1 LTAWQKRLT
10 QSKSYA
16 KSDSMNLQ
24 CFESIAVSEPVR
36 QGKSVETKIS
46 CINTAGEQHLFSLRF
61 KYEEPPSQNQLA
73 LLRLASVMPLLNYGL
88 FAKEIRLEWQVS
100 KADFSLLNDFLD
112 VFSKDIFIN
121 KMVRKKNPYVLP
133 QFLPSASEVTEANAR
148 PMAKIVADSLGE
160 DVPISSDFD
169 ENSCGVLSSGG
180 KESLLTYAMLK
191 EIGADVHPLY
201 VNESGGHWRTALPAY
216 RHFKK
221 NCPNTARVWTNVD
234 RFYTFMLDQMRIIR
248 KDHRE
253 IWADTYPIRLCIFP
267 VYVFL
272 LLPLLSKRRLGNI
285 LIGSEFDDPRMSSYF
300 AGIRH
305 FFGVYD
311 QTQDFDVRME
321 QWFSKRMPG
330 MRQWSAVRSVSGMI
344 VERILTS
351 RYPEM
356 AQLQRSC
363 HSCRFNHGD
372 LLPCGKCSKCQ
383 GVLLFLLA
391 NNADPSIM
399 GYKAAD
405 VSALPARIAEGNLRL
420 DEDEKNYAL
429 FLAKLSPNLNQETRH
444 IETIHLNKPT
454 SDLQLLPAHFRLPL
468 LEILMKYTKGFSA
481 LKGASWVD
489 VLEPSDLTKEP

>member
-10 QSKSYA
+10 QSKNYA

-24 CFESIAVSEPVR
+24 CFESITVSEPAL
-36 QGKSVETKIS
+36 QGNSVETKIS
-46 CINTAGEQHLFSLRF
+46 CINTAGEQHLFYLRF

-73 LLRLASVMPLLNYGL
+73 LLRLASVTPLLNYGL
-88 FAKEIRLEWQVS
+88 FTKEIRLEWPVS

-121 KMVRKKNPYVLP
+121 KLVRKKNPYVLP
-133 QFLPSASEVTEANAR
+133 QFLPSASEVTKANAR
-148 PMAKIVADSLGE
+148 PMAKIVAASSIE
-160 DVPISSDFD
+160 DVPISIEFD

-191 EIGADVHPLY
+191 EIGADVHALY

-221 NCPNTARVWTNVD
+221 NYPKTARVWTNVD

-253 IWADTYPIRLCIFP
+253 TWADTYPIRLCIFP

-272 LLPLLSKRRLGNI
+272 LLPIFAKRRIGNI
-285 LIGSEFDDPRMSSYF
+285 LIGSEFDDPRLSSYF
-300 AGIRH
+300 AGIQH

-330 MRQWSAVRSVSGMI
+330 MRQWSAVRTISGMI

-351 RYPEM
+351 RYPEL
-356 AQLQRSC
+356 ARLQRSC

-391 NNADPSIM
+391 NNVDPSIM
-399 GYKAAD
+399 GYSEVD
-405 VSALPARIAEGNLRL
+405 VLALPARVAEGNLRL

-429 FLAKLSPNLNQETRH
+429 FLAKLLPNLNQETRH
-444 IETIHLNKPT
+444 VETIHLNKST
-454 SDLQLLPAHFRLPL
+454 SDLQLLPAHFRRSL
-468 LEILMKYTKGFSA
+468 LEILMKYTQGFSA
-481 LKGASWVD
+481 PKGESWVA
-489 VLEPSDLTKEP
+489 VPAPSDLTKAP

>member
-1 LTAWQKRLT
+1 
-10 QSKSYA
+10 
-16 KSDSMNLQ
+16 MNLQ
-24 CFESIAVSEPVR
+24 CFESIAVSEPVL
-36 QGKSVETKIS
+36 QENSVETKIS
-46 CINTAGEQHLFSLRF
+46 CINTEGEQHLFYLRF
-61 KYEEPPSQNQLA
+61 KYTESPSQEQLP

-88 FAKEIRLEWQVS
+88 FTREIRLEWQVAE
-100 KADFSLLNDFLD
+100 ADLALLNDFLN

-121 KMVRKKNPYVLP
+121 KLVRKKNPYVLP
-133 QFLPSASEVTEANAR
+133 QFLTSASEVTEANAR
-148 PMAKIVADSLGE
+148 PIAKIVAASLME
-160 DVPISSDFD
+160 DVAISSEFN
-169 ENSCGVLSSGG
+169 EKSCGVLSSGG

-221 NCPNTARVWTNVD
+221 NYPNTARVWTNVD
-234 RFYTFMLDQMRIIR
+234 RFYTFILDQMRIIR

-253 IWADTYPIRLCIFP
+253 VWADTYPIRLCTFP

-272 LLPLLSKRRLGNI
+272 LLPIFAKRRIGNI
-285 LIGSEFDDPRMSSYF
+285 LIGSEFDDPRVSSYF

-321 QWFSKRMPG
+321 QWFSKRMLG
-330 MRQWSAVRSVSGMI
+330 MRQWSAVRTISGMI

-356 AQLQRSC
+356 ARLQRSC
-363 HSCRFNHGD
+363 HSCGFNHGD

-391 NNADPSIM
+391 SNVNPSIM
-399 GYKAAD
+399 GYSKAD
-405 VSALPARIAEGNLRL
+405 VSVLPARIAEGNLRL

-429 FLAKLSPNLNQETRH
+429 FLAKLLPNLNPKTRH

-454 SDLQLLPAHFRLPL
+454 SDLQLLPAHFRKPI
-468 LEILMKYTKGFSA
+468 LEILMKYTQGFSA
-481 LKGASWVD
+481 LKGESWVA
-489 VLEPSDLTKEP
+489 VPAPSDLTKAP

>member
-10 QSKSYA
+10 QSKNYA

-24 CFESIAVSEPVR
+24 CFESITVSEPAL
-36 QGKSVETKIS
+36 QGNSVETKIS
-46 CINTAGEQHLFSLRF
+46 CINTAGEQHLFYLRF

-73 LLRLASVMPLLNYGL
+73 LLRLASVTPLLNYGL
-88 FAKEIRLEWQVS
+88 FTKEIRLEWPVS
-100 KADFSLLNDFLD
+100 KADFSLLNDFID

-121 KMVRKKNPYVLP
+121 KLVRKKNPYVLP

-148 PMAKIVADSLGE
+148 PMAKIVAASSIE
-160 DVPISSDFD
+160 DVPISIEFD

-191 EIGADVHPLY
+191 EIGADVHALY

-221 NCPNTARVWTNVD
+221 NYPKTARVWTNVD

-253 IWADTYPIRLCIFP
+253 TWADTYPIRLCIFP

-272 LLPLLSKRRLGNI
+272 LLPIFAKRRIGNI
-285 LIGSEFDDPRMSSYF
+285 LIGSEFDDPRLSSYF
-300 AGIRH
+300 AGIQH

-330 MRQWSAVRSVSGMI
+330 MRQWSAVRTISGMI

-351 RYPEM
+351 RYPEL
-356 AQLQRSC
+356 ARLQRSC

-391 NNADPSIM
+391 NNVDPSIM
-399 GYKAAD
+399 GYSEVD
-405 VSALPARIAEGNLRL
+405 VLALPARVAEGNLRL

-429 FLAKLSPNLNQETRH
+429 FLAKLLPNLNQETRH
-444 IETIHLNKPT
+444 VETIHLNKST
-454 SDLQLLPAHFRLPL
+454 SDLQLLPAHFRRSL
-468 LEILMKYTKGFSA
+468 LEILMKYTQGFSA
-481 LKGASWVD
+481 PKGESWVA
-489 VLEPSDLTKEP
+489 VPAPSDLTKAP

>member
-1 LTAWQKRLT
+1 
-10 QSKSYA
+10 
-16 KSDSMNLQ
+16 MNLR
-24 CFESIAVSEPVR
+24 CFESIAVSEPVL
-36 QGKSVETKIS
+36 QGNSVETKIS
-46 CINTAGEQHLFSLRF
+46 CINTHGEQHSFHLRF

-88 FAKEIRLEWQVS
+88 FTKEIRLEWQVS

-121 KMVRKKNPYVLP
+121 KLVRKKNLYVLP
-133 QFLPSASEVTEANAR
+133 QFLPSASEVTEANSR
-148 PMAKIVADSLGE
+148 PMAKIVE
-160 DVPISSDFD
+160 DRLIEDAPILSDFN

-180 KESLLTYAMLK
+180 KESLLTFAMLK
-191 EIGADVHPLY
+191 EMGADVHPLY

-216 RHFKK
+216 RHFKE
-221 NCPNTARVWTNVD
+221 NYPNTARVWTNVD

-248 KDHRE
+248 KNHRE

-272 LLPLLSKRRLGNI
+272 LLPIFVKRRIGNV
-285 LIGSEFDDPRMSSYF
+285 LIGSEFDDPRMASSF
-300 AGIRH
+300 AGIKH

-321 QWFSKRMPG
+321 QWFSKRLRG
-330 MRQWSAVRSVSGMI
+330 MHQWSAVRTISGLI

-351 RYPEM
+351 RYPKM
-356 AQLQRSC
+356 ARLQRSC
-363 HSCRFNHGD
+363 HSCRFNCSD

-391 NNADPSIM
+391 NNVDPSIM
-399 GYKAAD
+399 GYSEAD
-405 VSALPARIAEGNLRL
+405 VLALPARIAEGNLRL

-429 FLAKLSPNLNQETRH
+429 FLSKLLSNLNRETLH
-444 IETIHLNKPT
+444 IETIHLNKAT
-454 SDLQLLPAHFRLPL
+454 SDLQLLPGHFRSPL
-468 LEILMKYTKGFSA
+468 LEILMKYTKGFST
-481 LKGASWVD
+481 LKGESWVAAPK
-489 VLEPSDLTKEP
+489 PSDLTKAP

>member
-1 LTAWQKRLT
+1 
-10 QSKSYA
+10 
-16 KSDSMNLQ
+16 MNLQ
-24 CFESIAVSEPVR
+24 CFESIAVSEPMLH
-36 QGKSVETKIS
+36 GNSVDTKIS
-46 CINTAGEQHLFSLRF
+46 CINTAGEQHLFHLRF
-61 KYEEPPSQNQLA
+61 KYEEPPSQKQLA

-88 FAKEIRLEWQVS
+88 FTREIRLEWQVS
-100 KADFSLLNDFLD
+100 KADFSLLTDLLD

-121 KMVRKKNPYVLP
+121 KLVRKKNPYVLP
-133 QFLPSASEVTEANAR
+133 QFIPSATEVTEANAR
-148 PMAKIVADSLGE
+148 PMAKIVATGIVE
-160 DVPISSDFD
+160 DVSISSEFN
-169 ENSCGVLSSGG
+169 ENTCGVLSSGG
-180 KESLLTYAMLK
+180 KESLLTYAVLK
-191 EIGADVHPLY
+191 EIGAEVHPLY

-216 RHFKK
+216 RHFKE
-221 NCPNTARVWTNVD
+221 NYPNTARVWTNVD

-272 LLPLLSKRRLGNI
+272 LLPIFAKRRIGNI

-321 QWFSKRMPG
+321 HWFSKRMSG
-330 MRQWSAVRSVSGMI
+330 MRQWSAVRTISGMI

-351 RYPEM
+351 RYPEL
-356 AQLQRSC
+356 ARLQRSC

-399 GYKAAD
+399 GYSEAD
-405 VSALPARIAEGNLRL
+405 VSVLPARIDEGNLRL

-429 FLAKLSPNLNQETRH
+429 FLAKLLPNLKQETRH
-444 IETIHLNKPT
+444 IETIHLNNPT
-454 SDLQLLPAHFRLPL
+454 SDLHLLPAHFRKPIFDI
-468 LEILMKYTKGFSA
+468 ILKYTKGFSA
-481 LKGASWVD
+481 LKGELWVD
-489 VLEPSDLTKEP
+489 VPAPAELTKAP

>member
-1 LTAWQKRLT
+1 
-10 QSKSYA
+10 
-16 KSDSMNLQ
+16 MNLQ
-24 CFESIAVSEPVR
+24 CFESIAVSEPILK
-36 QGKSVETKIS
+36 GDGVETKIS
-46 CINTAGEQHLFSLRF
+46 CINTAGEQHFFNLRF
-61 KYEEPPSQNQLA
+61 KYEESLSQKQLP
-73 LLRLASVMPLLNYGL
+73 LLRLASVVPLLNYGL
-88 FAKEIRLEWQVS
+88 FTREIRLEWQVTEE
-100 KADFSLLNDFLD
+100 DFSLLNDLLD

-121 KMVRKKNPYVLP
+121 KLVRRKNPYVLS
-133 QFLPSASEVTEANAR
+133 QFIPSATEVTEANAR
-148 PMAKIVADSLGE
+148 PLAKIVAASFVE
-160 DVPISSDFD
+160 DIPISSEFN

-191 EIGADVHPLY
+191 EIGAEVHPLY

-216 RHFKK
+216 RHFRD
-221 NCPNTARVWTNVD
+221 NYPNTTRVWTNVD
-234 RFYTFMLDQMRIIR
+234 RFYAFMLDQMRIIR

-272 LLPLLSKRRLGNI
+272 LLSIFAERRIGNI
-285 LIGSEFDDPRMSSYF
+285 LIGSEFDDPRMSPFFS
-300 AGIRH
+300 GIRH

-330 MRQWSAVRSVSGMI
+330 MHQWSAVRTISGMI

-351 RYPEM
+351 RYPEL
-356 AQLQRSC
+356 ALLQRSC

-383 GVLLFLLA
+383 GILLFLLA
-391 NNADPSIM
+391 NNVNPSIM
-399 GYKAAD
+399 GYSEED

-420 DEDEKNYAL
+420 DEDEKTYAL
-429 FLAKLSPNLNQETRH
+429 FLAKLLPNLNHETHH

-454 SDLQLLPAHFRLPL
+454 SDLQLLPAHFRKPI
-468 LEILMKYTKGFSA
+468 LEILMQYTSGFSA
-481 LKGASWVD
+481 LKDESWVA
-489 VLEPSDLTKEP
+489 VPAPPI